1 MLGPPHNF
9 KTLWATVTLIS
20 LPAALYLA
28 FVGVNLW
35 AVGFGAVPVVGGSLL
50 ALLVQTKVHILTQK
64 RQFTCF
70 TGTKKSIF
78 TDLKDAMLGVV
89 AAFTLLALYYAA
101 TTGRAFIE
109 P

>member
-28 FVGVNLW
+28 FVGVHLW
-35 AVGFGAVPVVGGSLL
+35 AVGFGAVPVVGG
-50 ALLVQTKVHILTQK
+50 T
-64 RQFTCF
+64 QFTCF
-70 TGTKKSIF
+70 TGTNKS
-78 TDLKDAMLGVV
+78 TDTDSKDAMLGVV
-89 AAFTLLALYYAA
+89 AAFTLLTLYYAA

-109 P
+109 PS